1 MMDWFFFKGK
11 HGDTEQN
18 VKKLHVREI
27 LMKYLFHIMKQEIGV
42 NDL

>member
-1 MMDWFFFKGK
+1 MDWFFFKGK

-18 VKKLHVREI
+18 VKKLRE
-27 LMKYLFHIMKQEIGV
+27 LLKYLVHIMKQEIGV

>member
-27 LMKYLFHIMKQEIGV
+27 LKYLFHIMKHEIGV